1 MMGRPAS
8 ICCQCR
14 AEKPNEIISSW
25 LYPCCLRN
33 LRIRWPSALKNFSSS
48 TRQFVL
54 LHEQKHHEQIS
65 WSLHPK
71 PG

>member
-1 MMGRPAS
+1 MGLPAS

-25 LYPCCLRN
+25 LYPCFLRN
-33 LRIRWPSALKNFSSS
+33 ARMRCPSAWKNLCSS
-48 TRQFVL
+48 TTPQFLL

-65 WSLHPK
+65 WSK
-71 PG
+71 S